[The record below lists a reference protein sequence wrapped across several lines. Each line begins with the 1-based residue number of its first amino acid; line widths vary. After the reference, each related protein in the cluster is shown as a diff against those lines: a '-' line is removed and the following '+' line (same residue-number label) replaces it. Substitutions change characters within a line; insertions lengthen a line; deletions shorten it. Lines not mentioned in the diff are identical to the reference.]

1 MSTIKNVR
9 ALPWVES
16 ANWKWEGWYGR
27 CLVVNTKKD
36 VLRTRV
42 TCDIGGNDL
51 KKMPLVYLPQYQ
63 IELYSVTPYRLRL
76 KLRHKP
82 SGHSDLVYP
91 CPPSRASSNSRLSW
105 DMPVG
110 CCLGMYETAYNVR
123 DILSKANAVA
133 EYLQLGMPDGV
144 GMMNRT
150 RALWSLGLITKS
162 GKIIKKKSK

>member
-1 MSTIKNVR
+1 
-9 ALPWVES
+9 
-16 ANWKWEGWYGR
+16 
-27 CLVVNTKKD
+27 
-36 VLRTRV
+36 
-42 TCDIGGNDL
+42 
-51 KKMPLVYLPQYQ
+51 
-63 IELYSVTPYRLRL
+63 
-76 KLRHKP
+76 
-82 SGHSDLVYP
+82 
-91 CPPSRASSNSRLSW
+91 
-105 DMPVG
+105 MPVG